1 MKKTVLLLTIL
12 FASIAAWAQP
22 TYKVVA
28 DKVVAVVGDKI
39 VLQSDIDNTI
49 SDMERQGMP
58 LPENPECMIMEQAM
72 AMKAL
77 MLQAEKDSLFVSDDE
92 IDAMIENQIRGFIAA
107 YGSKEELERVAG
119 RTIYQLKE
127 DFRTNFRERR
137 LAENMRNKIVDNIRI
152 TPQEVRAYFESIP
165 PDSLPL
171 YESELEIGQ
180 IVIYPKASRDV
191 EEYTIEQLNEIKKQ
205 AEAGRDFGVLAN
217 MHTEDGGSRDR
228 GGLYEINRT
237 QRDLDRVWL
246 SKAFTLKEGQISMPF
261 KTKFGYHIIKL
272 ESRYGDD
279 AVVRHILK
287 IPKVT
292 QVEIR
297 EGLQKL
303 DSIRAQLI
311 TGNMDFGTAVSKYS
325 EDEMSKFT
333 GGWINGRNGNFVAID
348 ELDKSMIPILTDLKV
363 GEYSQP
369 MEFMDERGRRA
380 VRLIYLKTK
389 TDPHV
394 ENLKDDYNR
403 IAQRALEIKKEK
415 AIDDWFENRVKQFYI
430 RVDERYQNCEVLQ
443 KWLPAQKD
451 NQ

>member
-12 FASIAAWAQP
+12 FASITAWAQP

-237 QRDLDRVWL
+237 QRDLDPVWL